1 MSALLDVNGAD
12 GIKYGV
18 REGANGPELVKRDST
33 GDTVLAQ
40 AAGTASAPGE
50 WMLRMI
56 VEDGA
61 IRGKAW
67 PAVMHEPSDYQVS
80 YSFTGG
86 ASAPNIANITLD
98 ADATT
103 TAHYV
108 LAGPATGTSI
118 VSNTF
123 HSHVSCTA
131 TMPTAAP
138 PADGQVDAK
147 GDLANQGEVKS
158 FMTWAMDNKATRLV
172 VLSAGTSNT
181 VDTAGEITTCAA
193 GMCLKGKFEAFEL
206 AYAAL
211 RDAGYSDT
219 DLADPSRVR
228 FVMWG
233 FGNTAKGQDLVFHT
247 NGGGSASFVVRNL
260 GGENA
265 AINGPDGAPATDP
278 VPYVGTFAYTRQH
291 MQQDAAAFRDAVN
304 AYALTEPTFAAHSL
318 VVSHSWGAAYTSAMV
333 LQDDLAFHV
342 DLAMTVALPKIAADI
357 TELASCAE
365 KLFIS
370 GCPGITADLDLGQG
384 FYLAPGGLPLYRV
397 DRPDDPVANAK
408 DIQSLITT
416 LKDVIG
422 DGVFGGHDYVIRK
435 EPEPATTQCTRSY
448 QDCLVG
454 SVLCSTKTENVD
466 YLATP
471 ESTTYVGMYGVDSF
485 HISCT
490 VNGAVLE
497 YRCDNVTSVTTTY
510 CKAPPGGGE
519 RICVAK
525 PSDCN

>member
-1 MSALLDVNGAD
+1 MTARITAAAAPQSALLDVNGSD
-12 GIKYGV
+12 DIKYGV
-18 REGANGPELVKRDST
+18 REGANGPELVKRDLT

-40 AAGTASAPGE
+40 GMGTASAPGE
-50 WMLRMI
+50 WMLRLVM
-56 VEDGA
+56 EDGV

-86 ASAPNIANITLD
+86 ASAPNITTITLD
-98 ADATT
+98 ADAAT

-108 LAGPATGTSI
+108 LAGPSTGTTI
-118 VSNTF
+118 ASNTF
-123 HSHVSCTA
+123 HSYVSCTA
-131 TMPTAAP
+131 TMPTVPP

-147 GDLANQGEVKS
+147 GDLSNQAEVKS
-158 FMTWAMDNKATRLV
+158 FMTWAMDHTASRLV
-172 VLSAGTSNT
+172 VLSAGTGNT
-181 VDTAGEITTCAA
+181 VDDAGAVTACAP
-193 GMCLKGKFEAFEL
+193 GMCLNRKFEAFEL

-211 RDAGYSDT
+211 RAAGYSDS
-219 DLADPSRVR
+219 DLADSSRVR

-233 FGNTAKGQDLVFHT
+233 FGNTALGQDLIFHT

-260 GGENA
+260 GGENSA
-265 AINGPDGAPATDP
+265 MYGPDGAPATDP
-278 VPYVGTFAYTRQH
+278 IPYIGTFAYTRQH

-304 AYALTEPTFAAHSL
+304 AYASTEPTFAAHSL

-333 LQDDLAFHV
+333 LEDDLGFHV

-357 TELASCAE
+357 TQPASCAE

-370 GCPGITADLDLGQG
+370 GCPGITADLDLNQG

-397 DRPDDPVANAK
+397 DRPDDPVANSK

-435 EPEPATTQCTRSY
+435 QPQPATTQCTRSY
-448 QDCLVG
+448 QDCLVVVCCARPKPRTWITSRIRHRLPTSG
-454 SVLCSTKTENVD
+454 CTEWIR
-466 YLATP
+466 L
-471 ESTTYVGMYGVDSF
+471 
-485 HISCT
+485 
-490 VNGAVLE
+490 
-497 YRCDNVTSVTTTY
+497 TSR
-510 CKAPPGGGE
+510 APPM
-519 RICVAK
+519 AASSNTDA
-525 PSDCN
+525 PT